1 MKTRKKLKTSWFED
15 KEIDSRKGAK
25 NAETGLKKNI
35 LAIFAAWREQ
45 IQRSHPAIVNDDDFF
60 RVDKLGRAKV
70 VEMELNVDGPG
81 ISFPLSWSTP

>member
-1 MKTRKKLKTSWFED
+1 MEHGCTGWTGFG
-15 KEIDSRKGAK
+15 IDSRKDAE

-60 RVDKLGRAKV
+60 RVD
-70 VEMELNVDGPG
+70 
-81 ISFPLSWSTP
+81 